1 MDRRLPLALTGIGA
15 VIMVASLSVGVIA
28 TIGWQRTFE
37 LPACTPEVASCFG
50 RTREAVDENPAILWL
65 GVMTLLLTVADVWA
79 LVQLRRRRTTFWV
92 QVSGALL
99 TLTTILTLSTLTTWW
114 SFQSMVY

>member
-99 TLTTILTLSTLTTWW
+99 RH
-114 SFQSMVY
+114 